1 MSECFQDR
9 GMSLAVGQVFLGMLW
24 ELVVFRML
32 SAEDYHR
39 MKSLAGDQLAEVVPN
54 LGDPAY

>member
-1 MSECFQDR
+1 
-9 GMSLAVGQVFLGMLW
+9 MSLAVGQVFLGMLW

-32 SAEDYHR
+32 SVEDYHR